1 MDGRR
6 EGWIRDAAL
15 SFSRAVDAARHSY
28 FDVDAPACDASS
40 VVDSLP
46 HHRLLLDISEALY
59 CTSYFYGGP
68 VKNG

>member
-6 EGWIRDAAL
+6 EGWIRAAAAL

-46 HHRLLLDISEALY
+46 HHCLLLAMIADLY
-59 CTSYFYGGP
+59 FTILHI
-68 VKNG
+68 